1 LTGAS
6 IEVTDF
12 QPQGAGDSVPEGWR
26 VVRLGDIAR
35 ISLGRTP
42 ARDRADYWS
51 PPAVNW
57 VSIGDLNGG
66 QVSHTKEQ
74 ISKKAHDEVFGG
86 GLVPPGTLLL
96 SFKLTIGKV
105 GILSG
110 PAVHNEAIA
119 SLELSDR
126 AVDRDF
132 LFYEL
137 QAFDYSRY
145 VDTYVKGKTLNK
157 DKLTKLPLPLPPL
170 HEQSSIAR
178 ALRQIDESVT
188 AVGEVVSG
196 ARKLKIALRRK
207 LFADLRA
214 DRAVEWR
221 PLSELLREPLRNGHS
236 AARDVNG
243 SVRTLTLT
251 AVTLNDFSDAN
262 TKLTAA
268 DPARV
273 ADLWLQPNDILIERA
288 NTKEMVGLAAMF
300 EGDSGFAIYPDLM
313 IRVRVDKARVISKF
327 VAEFLLTDEARDY
340 FRRNASGAAGNMPKI
355 SQGTIE
361 RLQIPLPSLEAQ
373 KRIAFSLSSVD
384 RKLNAELRSRV
395 ELVALRDTLRAELL
409 GGVRR
414 FTTEHAP

>member
-1 LTGAS
+1 MTGAS

-12 QPQGAGDSVPEGWR
+12 QQQGARDSVPEGWR
-26 VVRLGDIAR
+26 VARLGDIAR

-42 ARDRADYWS
+42 ARNRADYWS
-51 PPAVNW
+51 PPAVDW

-66 QVSHTKEQ
+66 QISHTKEQ
-74 ISKKAHDEVFGG
+74 ISKRAHDEVFGG

-119 SLELSDR
+119 SLDLSDR

-137 QAFDYSRY
+137 QSFDYSRY

-178 ALRQIDESVT
+178 ALRQIDRSVT

-214 DRAVEWR
+214 DGAVEWR

-236 AARDVNG
+236 APPAVDG

-251 AVTLNDFSDAN
+251 AVTLDDFSDAN
-262 TKLTAA
+262 TKMTAA

-273 ADLWLQPNDILIERA
+273 ADLWLQPDDILIERA

-300 EGDSGFAIYPDLM
+300 GGESGFAIYPDLM
-313 IRVRVDKARVISKF
+313 IRVRVDKARAISKF

-361 RLQIPLPSLEAQ
+361 RLQIPLPGLEAQ
-373 KRIAFSLSSVD
+373 RRIAISLSSAD

-395 ELVALRDTLRAELL
+395 ELIALRDTLRAELL
-409 GGVRR
+409 RGVRR
-414 FTTEHAP
+414 FTTEHPP